1 MDEYA
6 QKEGNSRSKTEQVL
20 NSIDKKIKNNQL
32 LREVYERKQG
42 DYNDLIEKFGGEK
55 VLMAVELVE
64 SYRLLI
70 EINKSCGL

>member
-1 MDEYA
+1 LDEYA